1 MKKDLKKIAILF
13 SGEGTNLE
21 NIISKLHEK
30 AVIVKKAIT
39 NNPNAKGIQRA
50 EKYGIE
56 VVIIDSKNFQS
67 REEFD
72 KELVKE
78 LKKEELD
85 LVVLAGF
92 MRILTPIFT
101 DNVKAINIHPSLLP
115 LFKGAKAIEKSYQS
129 DMKVAGV
136 TVHEVTSELDGGKI
150 LAQECFNRDGMSFD
164 EFEERIHKI
173 EYELYPR
180 VIKNLIHKGKI

>member
-1 MKKDLKKIAILF
+1 MKNLKKIAILF

-21 NIISKLHEK
+21 NIISKLHK
-30 AVIVKKAIT
+30 KDVIVTKAIT
-39 NNPNAKGIQRA
+39 NNPNANGIKRA
-50 EKYGIE
+50 KKYGIK
-56 VVIIDSKNFQS
+56 VIVIDNNNFPS

-78 LKKEELD
+78 LQKEELD

-101 DNVKAINIHPSLLP
+101 DKIKAINIHPSLLP
-115 LFKGAKAIEKSYQS
+115 LFKGAKAIQKSFES

-136 TVHEVTSELDGGKI
+136 SVHEVTSELDGGKI
-150 LAQECFNRDGMSFD
+150 LAQECFNKEQMSFND
-164 EFEERIHKI
+164 FEKRIHKI
-173 EYELYPR
+173 EYTLYPKT
-180 VIKNLIHKGKI
+180 ILKYLNI